1 MQTRTHSVFFFG
13 LVTAWIVLCLTA
25 GGVIAVLSLGQRN
38 ASFDRAELAKRTTR
52 FMRAAETAIETAVS
66 AAQTIQTDRMEA
78 GRAFAPLSVSYL
90 RYENGISL
98 RGTEPKILI
107 YHTHTQEAYFP
118 TEQYPYRESSKW
130 RTSDSTRSVVA
141 VGERL
146 KEILEKQ
153 YGFCVIHDT
162 TNHEPPKLASA
173 YERSEQTMR
182 AYAERYPSI
191 VLFID
196 LHRDAYGNDP
206 KAPADYVTVDGT
218 ECARMMFVVGRGEA
232 YSDKPYYQTN
242 FALASRITEH
252 LNEFASN
259 FTRPIRDKKGRYNQ
273 HIGAHCLLV
282 EVGHNANTLEQA
294 LASMPYL
301 AESIAFAIAETEET
315 VRSWIPTLQEN

>member
-1 MQTRTHSVFFFG
+1 MQTRTQSFLIFG
-13 LVTAWIVLCLTA
+13 LVTAWIALCLTV
-25 GGVIAVLSLGQRN
+25 GGVIAVLSPGQRN
-38 ASFDRAELAKRTTR
+38 ALPNREGLAKRTTHL
-52 FMRAAETAIETAVS
+52 AETAIETTVS
-66 AAQTIQTDRMEA
+66 AAQAVRPVRTETGMA
-78 GRAFAPLSVSYL
+78 YVPLSASYL
-90 RYENGISL
+90 RYETGISL

-118 TEQYPYRESSKW
+118 TEQYPYRESSRW
-130 RTSDSTRSVVA
+130 RTSDTTRSVVA

-162 TNHEPPKLASA
+162 TDHEPPKLASA
-173 YERSEQTMR
+173 YERSERTMR
-182 AYAERYPSI
+182 TYAERYPSI

-196 LHRDAYGNDP
+196 LHRDAYGNEP
-206 KAPADYVTVDGT
+206 KAPTDFVTVDGT

-232 YSDKPYYQTN
+232 YSDKPFYQTN
-242 FALASRITEH
+242 LALAGRITEH
-252 LNEFASN
+252 LNGYASN

-273 HIGAHCLLV
+273 HVGSHCLLV

-315 VRSWIPTLQEN
+315 VQSWIPAPQEN